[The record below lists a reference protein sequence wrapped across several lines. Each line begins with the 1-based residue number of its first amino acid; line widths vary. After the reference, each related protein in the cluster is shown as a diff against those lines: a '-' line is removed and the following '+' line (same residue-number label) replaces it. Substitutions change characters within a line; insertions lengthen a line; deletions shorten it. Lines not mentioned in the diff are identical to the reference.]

1 MQAPTITDLRAAG
14 YRMSANASAEVV
26 ARCATAVLRDY
37 LLHYVTSDDITAA
50 TTSDAIGRAW
60 LSLTFVAYLQ
70 QEEFGTR
77 TGGERKRLSYGDQLS
92 QARAS
97 KADAATALKE
107 LSSTFPRN
115 SAVTDTCEIY
125 YRNQIW

>member
-14 YRMSANASAEVV
+14 YRMSANASSEVV
-26 ARCATAVLRDY
+26 ARCAAAILRDY
-37 LLHYVTSDDITAA
+37 LLHYVTSDDIATA

-77 TGGERKRLSYGDQLS
+77 TGGERKRLSHGDSLS
-92 QARAS
+92 QARAA

-107 LSSTFPRN
+107 LSATFPRK
-115 SAVTDTCEIY
+115 SAITDTCEIY

>member
-26 ARCATAVLRDY
+26 ARCAAAVLRDY

-50 TTSDAIGRAW
+50 TTSDAISRAW
-60 LSLTFVAYLQ
+60 LSLAFVAYLQ

-77 TGGERKRLSYGDQLS
+77 TGGERKRLSYGDHLS
-92 QARAS
+92 QMRAA
-97 KADAATALKE
+97 KADAATAIKE
-107 LSSTFPRN
+107 LAATSPRK
-115 SAVTDTCEIY
+115 SEIADTCEIY

>member
-1 MQAPTITDLRAAG
+1 
-14 YRMSANASAEVV
+14 MSANASAEVV
-26 ARCATAVLRDY
+26 ARCAAAVLRDY

-50 TTSDAIGRAW
+50 TTSDATGRAW
-60 LSLTFVAYLQ
+60 LSLTFVAYMQ

-77 TGGERKRLSYGDQLS
+77 TGGERKRLSYGDNLS
-92 QARAS
+92 QARAA

-107 LSSTFPRN
+107 LSATSPCK
-115 SAVTDTCEIY
+115 SAVSDTCEIY